1 MLTSALLRASMT
13 VPSAARSRYRTCAK
27 GTRVAIASK
36 FGDSLPAY
44 FRLNSCGSNFGVV
57 TEYDT
62 QLREHEWLATSVS
75 RWQPVR

>member
-36 FGDSLPAY
+36 FGDSLRIH
-44 FRLNSCGSNFGVV
+44 FRLKKCVRKLGAV

-62 QLREHEWLATSVS
+62 QLREHEWFDY
-75 RWQPVR
+75 